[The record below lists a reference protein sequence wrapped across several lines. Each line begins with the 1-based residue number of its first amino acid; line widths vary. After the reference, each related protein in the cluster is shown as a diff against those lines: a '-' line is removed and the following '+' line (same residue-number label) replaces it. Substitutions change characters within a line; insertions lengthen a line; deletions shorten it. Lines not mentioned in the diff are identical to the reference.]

1 MTVREMIDEYRARL
15 LKAKDMTGDE
25 ASLVL
30 TELSALTGNVN
41 EEIVAREMDFN
52 RMLNDLLNTPD
63 MTAAK
68 AKIRAQASEEYEALL
83 RAKGYL
89 VLLTEMMRALK
100 YRLRSLELEFQAA
113 RNQ

>member
-1 MTVREMIDEYRARL
+1 MIDDYRARL

-25 ASLVL
+25 ASIVL
-30 TELSALTGNVN
+30 TELSSLIGNVN
-41 EEIVAREMDFN
+41 EEIVDREMAYN
-52 RMLNDLLNTPD
+52 RMLNDLLSTPD

-68 AKIRAQASEEYEALL
+68 ARIRAEASEEYEALL

-100 YRLRSLELEFQAA
+100 YRLRSLEAEREAA
-113 RNQ
+113 HNQ